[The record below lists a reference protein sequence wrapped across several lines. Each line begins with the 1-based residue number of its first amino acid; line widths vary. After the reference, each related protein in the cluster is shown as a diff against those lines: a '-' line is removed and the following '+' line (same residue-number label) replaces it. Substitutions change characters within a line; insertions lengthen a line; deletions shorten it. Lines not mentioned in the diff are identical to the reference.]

1 MSNMLK
7 VAEEVEEKLNSV
19 GLVGLRIGSGF
30 SFADNSRD
38 VQFNYTSGIIEG
50 VKAITEN
57 YHRDIEK
64 VVNEV
69 VSKYDDLKVRF
80 IYRLDNFSFYIAPKR
95 EKVERKEEV
104 CGGASC
110 EFCEEECCEE
120 ECCEED
126 SVGGNSIK
134 GLNLYSNRAEI
145 LLKVINYGLA
155 HMTFTADDLGELSGI
170 QEELMKYT
178 EEDK

>member
-1 MSNMLK
+1 MANMLK

-19 GLVGLRIGSGF
+19 GLVGPRIGSGF

-38 VQFNYTSGIIEG
+38 VQFNYTSDIIEG

-69 VSKYDDLKVRF
+69 ISKYDDLKVRF
-80 IYRLDNFSFYIAPKR
+80 TYRLDNFSFYIAPKR
-95 EKVERKEEV
+95 EKVN
-104 CGGASC
+104 C
-110 EFCEEECCEE
+110 EKACEE

-126 SVGGNSIK
+126 SSSGNSVSS
-134 GLNLYSNRAEI
+134 LTLYGNRAEI
-145 LLKVINYGLA
+145 LLNVINYGLA

-170 QEELMKYT
+170 QEELMKYI
-178 EEDK
+178 EKDK

>member
-7 VAEEVEEKLNSV
+7 VAEEIEEKLKSV
-19 GLVGLRIGSGF
+19 GLVGPRIGSGF
-30 SFADNSRD
+30 CFIDNSRD
-38 VQFNYTSGIIEG
+38 VQFYYTPG
-50 VKAITEN
+50 ITECIKENTKN
-57 YHRDIEK
+57 YHTNIEK

-69 VSKYDDLKVRF
+69 ISKYDDLEVSF
-80 IYRLDNFSFYIAPKR
+80 TYRLDNFSFYISPKR
-95 EKVERKEEV
+95 EKVEYEEEEV

-120 ECCEED
+120 DGASGD
-126 SVGGNSIK
+126 SIS

-145 LLKVINYGLA
+145 LLNVVNYGLA
-155 HMTFTADDLGELSGI
+155 HMTFTADDLGELSGV

-178 EEDK
+178 EKNK

>member
-19 GLVGLRIGSGF
+19 GLVGPRIGSGF
-30 SFADNSRD
+30 SFVDNSRD

-69 VSKYDDLKVRF
+69 ISKYDDLKVRF
-80 IYRLDNFSFYIAPKR
+80 TYRLDNFSFYIAPKR
-95 EKVERKEEV
+95 EKVECKEEV

-110 EFCEEECCEE
+110 EFCEE
-120 ECCEED
+120 D
-126 SVGGNSIK
+126 SASGNSIK

-145 LLKVINYGLA
+145 LLNVVNYGLA
-155 HMTFTADDLGELSGI
+155 HMTFDDDDLGELSGMK
-170 QEELMKYT
+170 EELMKYT
-178 EEDK
+178 EKNK

>member
-1 MSNMLK
+1 MMK
-7 VAEEVEEKLNSV
+7 VSQEVEEKLNSV
-19 GLVGLRIGSGF
+19 GLVGPRIGSGF
-30 SFADNSRD
+30 SFVDNSRD

-69 VSKYDDLKVRF
+69 ISKYDDLEARF
-80 IYRLDNFSFYIAPKR
+80 TYRLDNFSFYIKPKR
-95 EKVERKEEV
+95 EKVKCEEEV
-104 CGGASC
+104 CEDA
-110 EFCEEECCEE
+110 
-120 ECCEED
+120 CCEED
-126 SVGGNSIK
+126 SAGGNSIK

-145 LLKVINYGLA
+145 LLNVVNYGLA

-170 QEELMKYT
+170 QGELMKYT
-178 EEDK
+178 KEDK

>member
-7 VAEEVEEKLNSV
+7 VAREVEEKLNSV
-19 GLVGLRIGSGF
+19 GLVGPRIGSGF

-38 VQFNYTSGIIEG
+38 VQFNYPQNIIEG
-50 VKAITEN
+50 VKEITKD
-57 YHRDIEK
+57 YHTNLEK

-69 VSKYDDLKVRF
+69 VSKYDDLKARF
-80 IYRLDNFSFYIAPKR
+80 TYRLDNFSFYISPKR
-95 EKVERKEEV
+95 NKVECEEEV
-104 CGGASC
+104 CEEIC
-110 EFCEEECCEE
+110 EDA
-120 ECCEED
+120 CCEED
-126 SVGGNSIK
+126 SAGGNSIK

-145 LLKVINYGLA
+145 LLNVVNYGLA

>member
-1 MSNMLK
+1 MLK

-19 GLVGLRIGSGF
+19 GLVGPRIGSGF

-69 VSKYDDLKVRF
+69 ISKYDDLKVRF
-80 IYRLDNFSFYIAPKR
+80 TYRLDNFSFYIAPKR

-110 EFCEEECCEE
+110 EFCEE
-120 ECCEED
+120 D
-126 SVGGNSIK
+126 SAGGNSIR

-145 LLKVINYGLA
+145 LLNVVNYGLA
-155 HMTFTADDLGELSGI
+155 HMTFTADDLGELSGM

>member
-1 MSNMLK
+1 MSNILK

-19 GLVGLRIGSGF
+19 GLVGPRIGSGF
-30 SFADNSRD
+30 NFVDNSRD

-69 VSKYDDLKVRF
+69 ISKYDDLKVRF
-80 IYRLDNFSFYIAPKR
+80 TYRLDNFSFYIAPKR
-95 EKVERKEEV
+95 EKVKCEEEV
-104 CGGASC
+104 CEDAC
-110 EFCEEECCEE
+110 Y
-120 ECCEED
+120 EED
-126 SVGGNSIK
+126 SASGNSIK

-145 LLKVINYGLA
+145 LLNVINYGLA
-155 HMTFTADDLGELSGI
+155 HMTFTADDLGELSGM

>member
-1 MSNMLK
+1 MSNMMK

-19 GLVGLRIGSGF
+19 GLVGPRIGSGF
-30 SFADNSRD
+30 SFVDNSRD

-69 VSKYDDLKVRF
+69 VSKYDDLEVRF
-80 IYRLDNFSFYIAPKR
+80 TYRLDNFSFYIKPKR
-95 EKVERKEEV
+95 EKVKYEEEACEEV
-104 CGGASC
+104 
-110 EFCEEECCEE
+110 
-120 ECCEED
+120 CCEED
-126 SVGGNSIK
+126 SEDGNSVS
-134 GLNLYSNRAEI
+134 GLTLYSNRAEI
-145 LLKVINYGLA
+145 LLNVVNYGLA

-178 EEDK
+178 EEGK

>member
-19 GLVGLRIGSGF
+19 GLVGPRIGSGF

-38 VQFNYTSGIIEG
+38 VQFNYPQN
-50 VKAITEN
+50 ITEGIKETTKD
-57 YHRDIEK
+57 YHTNLEK

-69 VSKYDDLKVRF
+69 ISKYDDLEVRF
-80 IYRLDNFSFYIAPKR
+80 TYRLDNFSFYIAPKR
-95 EKVERKEEV
+95 EKVDCEEV
-104 CGGASC
+104 C
-110 EFCEEECCEE
+110 EEEY
-120 ECCEED
+120 CEED
-126 SVGGNSIK
+126 SAGGNSIR

-145 LLKVINYGLA
+145 LLNVVNYGLA

-170 QEELMKYT
+170 QEELMKYI

>member
-1 MSNMLK
+1 MLK

-19 GLVGLRIGSGF
+19 GLVGPRIGSGF

-69 VSKYDDLKVRF
+69 ISKYDDLKVRF
-80 IYRLDNFSFYIAPKR
+80 TYRLDNFSFYIKPKR
-95 EKVERKEEV
+95 EKVKCEEEV
-104 CGGASC
+104 C
-110 EFCEEECCEE
+110 EDV
-120 ECCEED
+120 CCEED
-126 SVGGNSIK
+126 IAGGNSIK

-145 LLKVINYGLA
+145 LLNVVNYGLA

-170 QEELMKYT
+170 QEELIKYT

>member
-19 GLVGLRIGSGF
+19 GLVGPRIGSGF

-69 VSKYDDLKVRF
+69 ISKYDDLKVRF
-80 IYRLDNFSFYIAPKR
+80 TYRLDNFSFYIAPKR
-95 EKVERKEEV
+95 EKVECKEEEV
-104 CGGASC
+104 C
-110 EFCEEECCEE
+110 EDV
-120 ECCEED
+120 CCEED
-126 SVGGNSIK
+126 IAGGNSIK

-145 LLKVINYGLA
+145 LLNVVNYGLA

-170 QEELMKYT
+170 QEELIKYT